1 MAFLLAVAWALLGT
15 SQAVAATAAEGAPKQ
30 IVFPVVGSVSYE
42 DDFGAP
48 RHQGRHEGNDI
59 LASWRAPVVAV
70 EAGRIR
76 VHTTSQSAGCMLYLY
91 GRSGATYL
99 YIHLN
104 NDLGPNNDNSG
115 PCKPGVAYA
124 EGLRDGMN
132 VRAGQLIGYVG
143 NSGDADSAPYHLH
156 FELHPGDGNAVS
168 PYPWLRKAQKLLFAL
183 PEQTANRST
192 ASSVALTLLGVTVA
206 LEPAGASNEESD
218 PPKPEPVAN
227 DDAPSAGTKPGSGTS
242 PGQDPPPPPPPSDRS
257 LASGAAKGTL
267 LTVRVSSVRI
277 TSVGKWRVTKRV
289 TLLVPAGVL
298 AERSNGESVPL
309 TQLEAGDRL
318 TITASAALS
327 LDAQLGLPGVLE
339 ATRILVRN

>member
-1 MAFLLAVAWALLGT
+1 MAVLLALAWALVGT
-15 SQAVAATAAEGAPKQ
+15 SQAGAAVAADGAPKRILFP
-30 IVFPVVGSVSYE
+30 IVGPVSYE
-42 DDFGAP
+42 NDFGDP
-48 RHQGRHEGNDI
+48 RPQGKHEGNDI

-156 FELHPGDGNAVS
+156 FELHPGDGDAVS

-183 PEQTANRST
+183 PEPTGNRSAT
-192 ASSVALTLLGVTVA
+192 SSISVTLLGVVIA
-206 LEPAGASNEESD
+206 VEPTDAAANNSQPPASGSNE
-218 PPKPEPVAN
+218 N
-227 DDAPSAGTKPGSGTS
+227 DTPASADTNPGSDTGS
-242 PGQDPPPPPPPSDRS
+242 GQDPPPPPPPSDR
-257 LASGAAKGTL
+257 AAAQVAAQGTL
-267 LTVRVSSVRI
+267 LTIRVSSVRV
-277 TSVGKWRVTKRV
+277 TTLGSWKVTKTV
-289 TLLVPAGVL
+289 TLFVPNDVLVEDASGKSRAPAK
-298 AERSNGESVPL
+298 
-309 TQLEAGDRL
+309 LEPGDRL
-318 TITASAALS
+318 KITASAELS
-327 LDAQLGLPGVLE
+327 LDAQLGLPGALSAAE
-339 ATRILVRN
+339 ILLRG